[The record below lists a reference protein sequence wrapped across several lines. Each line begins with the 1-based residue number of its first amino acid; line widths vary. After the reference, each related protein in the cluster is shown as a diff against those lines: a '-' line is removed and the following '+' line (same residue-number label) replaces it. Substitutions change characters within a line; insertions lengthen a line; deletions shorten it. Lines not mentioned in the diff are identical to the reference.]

1 YNPAPTSV
9 RAEERRG
16 DTDMVTARTTST
28 TLDCP
33 ASTPAN
39 SPLSCTVTVADTDS
53 APKSAPLGMV
63 SFVVSTSPSG
73 SSSAVAPNPC
83 TLTPGTTSSTCLV
96 TFTANT
102 LGSYTITATYNPA
115 PTSVHATSNGSD
127 TVMVTART
135 RSEERRVG
143 KESTANSPL
152 SCTVTVADTDSAPK
166 SAPLGMVS
174 FVVSTSP
181 SGSSSAVAPN
191 PCTLTPGTTSSTC
204 LVTFTANTLG
214 SYTLNATYNPAPTSV
229 HATSNGSDTVMV
241 TARTTSTTLDCPAST
256 PANSPLSCTVTVA
269 DTDSA
274 PKSAPLGMVSFVVS
288 TSPSGSSSA
297 VAPNPCTLTPGT
309 TSSTCLVTFTANT
322 LGSYT
327 ITATYNPAPT
337 SVHAT
342 SNGSD
347 TVMVT
352 ARTTSTTLDCPA
364 STPANS
370 PLSCTVTVADTDSA
384 PKSAPLGMVSFV
396 VSTSPS
402 GSSSAVAP
410 NPCTL
415 TPGTTSSTCL
425 VTFTANTLG
434 SYTITATYNPAP
446 TS

>member
-1 YNPAPTSV
+1 MPI
-9 RAEERRG
+9 
-16 DTDMVTARTTST
+16 
-28 TLDCP
+28 
-33 ASTPAN
+33 
-39 SPLSCTVTVADTDS
+39 VADTDS

-102 LGSYTITATYNPA
+102 LGSYTIT
-115 PTSVHATSNGSD
+115 
-127 TVMVTART
+127 
-135 RSEERRVG
+135 
-143 KESTANSPL
+143 
-152 SCTVTVADTDSAPK
+152 
-166 SAPLGMVS
+166 
-174 FVVSTSP
+174 
-181 SGSSSAVAPN
+181 
-191 PCTLTPGTTSSTC
+191 
-204 LVTFTANTLG
+204 
-214 SYTLNATYNPAPTSV
+214 ATYNPAPTSV

-446 TS
+446 TSVHATSNGSDTVGVTKRKTTTTVECTPPTVPAGVSTTCTATVTDTETGIPSTPTGTVTFTSSGAGGFSPATSCTLTGTGPTATCSVTYTPSPVGTTETQTITATYNPAPASVHATSSGTTTILVLALAEIGRAHV